1 MRAGSNWKKG
11 ASNVGTALQDL
22 AVFSLMAFPAVF
34 FVVDPLGAIPMY
46 LSMTKSDSP
55 DKRRSIALRASIAS
69 TLFLILFAL
78 AGGLIFRLFG
88 ITLAAFKIAGG
99 TLLLLMSIDMI
110 RAQPTRARTSPEEER
125 EGVEKDDVALIP
137 LAIPMLAGPGSI
149 STVMVLMGQTGGGV
163 LKMAAVVGAIV
174 FTGVLGYL
182 SLRGAEI
189 ALRLLRQTGINVIAR
204 VMGLIL
210 SAIAIQFILNGL
222 FDAYQQ
228 FFVTGVRAVQT

>member
-1 MRAGSNWKKG
+1 
-11 ASNVGTALQDL
+11 
-22 AVFSLMAFPAVF
+22 MAFPAVF
-34 FVVDPLGAIPMY
+34 FVVDPFGVIPMY
-46 LSMTKSDSP
+46 LAMTRDDPPGK
-55 DKRRSIALRASIAS
+55 KRSIALRASIAS

-99 TLLLLMSIDMI
+99 ILLLLMSIDMI

-125 EGVEKDDVALIP
+125 EGIEKDDVALIP
-137 LAIPMLAGPGSI
+137 LAIPMLAGPGSV
-149 STVMVLMGQTGGGV
+149 STVMVLMGQAGGAV
-163 LKMAAVVGAIV
+163 LKLGAVIASVVLTGAV
-174 FTGVLGYL
+174 SYVV
-182 SLRGAEI
+182 LRGAEM
-189 ALRLLRQTGINVIAR
+189 ALKLLRQTGINVIAR

-228 FFVTGVRAVQT
+228 FFQAGAHVTQT